1 MKSRD
6 LLCVISSHTKMKQP
20 CVYIVTNHS
29 KTLYIG
35 VTSNIQRRVWEHKE
49 KLTEG
54 FTKKYNINKLIYYEL
69 IEDMPTAIA
78 REKQLKNWSRKK
90 KINLVEKE
98 NPEGMDLYDEL

>member
-1 MKSRD
+1 M
-6 LLCVISSHTKMKQP
+6 
-20 CVYIVTNHS
+20 TNHS

-49 KLTEG
+49 KIIEG

-98 NPEGMDLYDEL
+98 NPEWLELYDEL